1 MTDVIGTAN
10 DIGVEN
16 LSAAGLIAGETARA
30 YNDIVTLSMATS
42 RAIGIGA
49 YLVRLGQRVV
59 QVRLG
64 RDSSDS
70 RSFSQFSHWS
80 HFFWLITTTQEFEL
94 RLSLTPN
101 FMT

>member
-64 RDSSDS
+64 QDSSGIQKVLVNLVTGVEPLFLSPSLQLNKS
-70 RSFSQFSHWS
+70 RLLQKF
-80 HFFWLITTTQEFEL
+80 
-94 RLSLTPN
+94 
-101 FMT
+101 

>member
-16 LSAAGLIAGETARA
+16 LSAAGMIAGETARA

-64 RDSSDS
+64 QDSSDIREVLVNLVTGVTFFDSLLQLNKS
-70 RSFSQFSHWS
+70 RLLHVHTF
-80 HFFWLITTTQEFEL
+80 
-94 RLSLTPN
+94 
-101 FMT
+101 

>member
-1 MTDVIGTAN
+1 MIGLAN

-16 LSAAGLIAGETARA
+16 LSAAGMIAGETARA

-64 RDSSDS
+64 QDSSDIREVLVNLVTGVTFFDSLLQLNKS
-70 RSFSQFSHWS
+70 RLLQKF
-80 HFFWLITTTQEFEL
+80 
-94 RLSLTPN
+94 
-101 FMT
+101 

>member
-64 RDSSDS
+64 GRDSSDS

-80 HFFWLITTTQEFEL
+80 HFFWLITTTNYTSQEFEL
-94 RLSLTPN
+94 RLS
-101 FMT
+101 